1 MAAPYVHCL
10 VSREALKILY
20 NDSSLTRFRT
30 ITEPDENAK
39 YFPFV
44 CLGSVSPDLPYAAQR
59 VGINDGKDENDWTWG
74 DKFHKQNTGSFIEVG
89 MQALRAAEDKKN
101 ELFLKQTAWLL
112 GYYSHIITDL
122 VVHAVVYELVGGC
135 YEKHQKKHLASE
147 VIQDSLLF
155 AELYSSPPK
164 ELIDVKFVFSV
175 LENCQV
181 AVHVEGGA
189 TTITDYILDNEIAE
203 LWNSILKQ
211 NYSDFYAT
219 EKPNIQD
226 WFRLYLA
233 VMKLGPTALA
243 RDVAHDM
250 AYQRSTE
257 IPPGDKERYYSAI
270 ILPDGR
276 QGTYRDDVFT
286 KTVSE
291 VAQRLKLFLSA
302 ISNKKMFASFQKRLA
317 PWNLDKGTLSDTNPT
332 FALWKGQTEFPFD
345 CPGDPPAHASKVS

>member
-20 NDSSLTRFRT
+20 NDSSLTRFRA
-30 ITEPDENAK
+30 ITEPEEDAK

-89 MQALRAAEDKKN
+89 VQALRAVEDKKN
-101 ELFLKQTAWLL
+101 ELFLKQAAWLL
-112 GYYSHIITDL
+112 GYYSHVITDL

-155 AELYSSPPK
+155 AELYSTPPK

-189 TTITDYILDNEIAE
+189 TTITDHILDNDIAE

-211 NYSDFYAT
+211 NYSDFYVR

-233 VMKLGPTALA
+233 VMKLGTTALA

-270 ILPDGR
+270 TLPDGR
-276 QGTYRDDVFT
+276 PGTYRDDVFI

-291 VAQRLKLFLSA
+291 VAQRLKLFLGA
-302 ISNKKMFASFQKRLA
+302 ISNKKMFASLQKRLA

-345 CPGDPPAHASKVS
+345 CPGDPPAPAIKVS